1 MRVLLT
7 GATGYI
13 GSAVAEA
20 LREAGHEVIGLAR
33 SESKA
38 DWLKAAGYRAAFG
51 NLRDPH
57 SLLNAAGDAEAII
70 HAGMDLTS
78 QDAGAVDRQAT
89 ETLLSA
95 GKPFVYTSGIWVI
108 GPTFGRT
115 VGEMTPLS
123 PPALVTWRPA
133 VENTVLDGGGVVL
146 RPGTVHGRKGG
157 RVAGYMKSAREEG
170 VVRFVGN
177 GENHWTWVHID
188 DVARAYVLALE
199 KRPAGEMFLI
209 VNGQPVKIKALGAA
223 IVKAVPGTR
232 IEYMPVDD
240 ARGKMGAVAEALALD
255 QKVASTKALRS
266 LGWWPKAPGVLE
278 EIESGQY

>member
-20 LREAGHEVIGLAR
+20 LKEAGHEVIGLAR
-33 SESKA
+33 SEDKA
-38 DWLKAAGYRAAFG
+38 GWLKAAGYRAAFG
-51 NLRDPH
+51 NLRDSQ

-78 QDAGAVDRQAT
+78 QDAGAIDRRAV

-95 GKPFVYTSGIWVI
+95 GKPLIYTSGIWVI
-108 GPTFGRT
+108 GPTFDRT

-123 PPALVTWRPA
+123 PPALVAWRPA
-133 VENTVLDGGGVVL
+133 VEQMVLDTGGVVL
-146 RPGTVHGRKGG
+146 RPGTIHGRKRG
-157 RVAGYMKSAREEG
+157 RAAGYVKSAREEG
-170 VVRFVGN
+170 VVRFVGK

-188 DVARAYVLALE
+188 DVARAYLLALE

-209 VNGQPVKIKALGAA
+209 VDGNPVQIKVLGAA

-232 IEYMPVDD
+232 IEYIPVEE
-240 ARGKMGAVAEALALD
+240 ARGKMGAVADALALD

-266 LGWWPKAPGVLE
+266 LDWWPKAPGVLS